1 MIIDVLLGPT
11 LRKLSRDFLHK
22 ESKYKLGHAEN
33 AQNLVLFM
41 QIVKK
46 KKKTFLFLGRLCL
59 VLVSEF
65 RRGQV
70 LTLKGLFES

>member
-46 KKKTFLFLGRLCL
+46 KRHFCFSVGS
-59 VLVSEF
+59 V
-65 RRGQV
+65 
-70 LTLKGLFES
+70 